1 MTKNNLREHLSW
13 LLRSDSANTPRTSTT
28 ESSTAV
34 PNTESSISRRSTP
47 TANSYTESP
56 RSDVTAQSSVSTP
69 VTGFLKPDLPAS
81 LLRDR
86 GNNAMAR
93 LQTAPKARNRSRL
106 LSETLPITRP
116 AASPSAVRKLD
127 NSLAA
132 QYNRGPSG
140 QLQALSLSRDAL
152 ADC

>member
-13 LLRSDSANTPRTSTT
+13 LLRSDSANTPHTSPTG
-28 ESSTAV
+28 SSSAV
-34 PNTESSISRRSTP
+34 PITESSISRRTTP
-47 TANSYTESP
+47 NANSYIESP

-69 VTGFLKPDLPAS
+69 VSGFLKPDLPAS
-81 LLRDR
+81 LLRNQ

-93 LQTAPKARNRSRL
+93 LQTAPKARNKSRL
-106 LSETLPITRP
+106 LSETLPIARL

-132 QYNRGPSG
+132 QYNRGLSG
-140 QLQALSLSRDAL
+140 QLQALCLSRDAL
-152 ADC
+152 ADR